1 MDPKLDVHGQACGT
15 IITKNE
21 EERRK
26 KVVNEDIFE
35 FKGQKYDTVLLMM
48 NGIGVVG
55 TLSKF
60 EKFLSHLKNLLHKN
74 GQVVFDSSD
83 IRYLYKK
90 TELPAD
96 HYYGESIISSRTKKG
111 NGFNWLYIGQEL
123 FIDLST
129 KHRWI
134 TQILYQ
140 DGYDQYL
147 ARLIKKV

>member
-1 MDPKLDVHGQACGT
+1 
-15 IITKNE
+15 
-21 EERRK
+21 
-26 KVVNEDIFE
+26 
-35 FKGQKYDTVLLMM
+35 MM

-83 IRYLYKK
+83 IGYLYKK

-96 HYYGESIISSRTKKG
+96 HYYGEINYQFQDQKG
-111 NGFNWLYIGQEL
+111 KWFNWLYIGQEL

-129 KHRWI
+129 KHGWI

-140 DGYDQYL
+140 DGHDQYL
-147 ARLIKKV
+147 ARLINTV